1 MATRG
6 AINPLTGCTDGKL
19 SSVLRSAM
27 RQIWSRTVKKEY
39 IKSVRYKKG
48 GKFHVDCVSCGLA
61 MATAAKAKP
70 INKDG
75 SVSKRSPQRLFDAD
89 HIDGITPMGDPIYG
103 AGAYW
108 VSLMTGPLRILCKP
122 CHARRTAEQTKER
135 NSK

>member
-6 AINPLTGCTDGKL
+6 VINPLTGCTDGKL
-19 SSVLRSAM
+19 ASVLRSAM

-48 GKFHVDCVSCGLA
+48 GKFHVKCACCGFEMALA
-61 MATAAKAKP
+61 DKKKP
-70 INKDG
+70 VNKDG
-75 SVSKRSPQRLFDAD
+75 SVSKRRPQKLFDAD

-122 CHARRTAEQTKER
+122 CHAGVTAEQTKER
-135 NSK
+135 NKK